1 MAICRIA
8 FWAFRDKTWPVEG
21 TDLYDLREMRAAA
34 IGWGEEGLTHFPVDD
49 DVSFAEFIV
58 WADTIIAASES
69 QEGKE

>member
-1 MAICRIA
+1 
-8 FWAFRDKTWPVEG
+8 
-21 TDLYDLREMRAAA
+21 MRAAA